1 MGRAEN
7 ATGTANSRA
16 SSRIGSNSSGRPADV
31 TESAPDATRGPQQE
45 GDATNA
51 GPLPPASFFGDN
63 ELSGSNE
70 DDDDTSSGSDD
81 ETDPTEYM
89 LQYVARQTELCSKV
103 DDVGILV
110 NNVDINDVC
119 PKVVKMFAT
128 EPRSMS
134 VLLPALRKLIPAVDK
149 LCKEIIQSLADGLC
163 GIELRQPLFDFLL
176 NFTSAFR
183 GHPWI
188 TCMSLLML
196 LAESRNSNSK
206 TESRQFNQSYNCVK
220 YVRHYCS
227 LRSNQVTAFYK
238 EAAMGTLMGLMKSV
252 PGSVGL
258 LRL

>member
-1 MGRAEN
+1 MSARKRVSKKPPRDDAGRFVPLPHSGSPHDEVNTDSLSQAAASLWYMGRAEN

-70 DDDDTSSGSDD
+70 DEDDSSSGSDD

-89 LQYVARQTELCSKV
+89 LQYVAAATELCSKV

-119 PKVVKMFAT
+119 PK
-128 EPRSMS
+128 
-134 VLLPALRKLIPAVDK
+134 
-149 LCKEIIQSLADGLC
+149 G
-163 GIELRQPLFDFLL
+163 
-176 NFTSAFR
+176 
-183 GHPWI
+183 
-188 TCMSLLML
+188 
-196 LAESRNSNSK
+196 
-206 TESRQFNQSYNCVK
+206 
-220 YVRHYCS
+220 
-227 LRSNQVTAFYK
+227 
-238 EAAMGTLMGLMKSV
+238 
-252 PGSVGL
+252 
-258 LRL
+258 